1 MNNNIIEYLFQLLLS
16 LSKEKSLFLE
26 KELLL
31 NSSYP
36 STAEIIELANR
47 SKICDFLDDEPDLY
61 TLEDG
66 KPI

>member
-1 MNNNIIEYLFQLLLS
+1 MNNKIIEYVVKLILS
-16 LSKEKSLFLE
+16 LSEEEYCLLEGKLFF
-26 KELLL
+26 

-47 SKICDFLDDEPDLY
+47 SKTFDFLDDEPDLY

-66 KPI
+66 EPI